1 MKTHLR
7 LFVVT
12 GLTKLRLHLLL
23 MVAVAA
29 IAFPSLIS
37 AAPVEASGTWDD
49 CNFAPVFRGAGANTV
64 ETVGITENF
73 FGTLLGTYAGTER
86 DVIYADGSATFHAA
100 AYSRAPS
107 RAGPGPPLTVTK
119 GLPRPV
125 SPSTR
130 RGSSW
135 ARPDR
140 SPRST
145 AMGRLAETSTASP
158 APATEVFSRAPT
170 RAR

>member
-49 CNFAPVFRGAGANTV
+49 CNFAPVFRAAGPNTV

-86 DVIYADGSATFHAA
+86 DLVYADGGSHPCEGLSHAGRNDVCA
-100 AYSRAPS
+100 SRACIGLVCLIPTLFS
-107 RAGPGPPLTVTK
+107 ALSSSPFAMVGHRSCALPPG
-119 GLPRPV
+119 
-125 SPSTR
+125 
-130 RGSSW
+130 
-135 ARPDR
+135 
-140 SPRST
+140 
-145 AMGRLAETSTASP
+145 
-158 APATEVFSRAPT
+158 
-170 RAR
+170 